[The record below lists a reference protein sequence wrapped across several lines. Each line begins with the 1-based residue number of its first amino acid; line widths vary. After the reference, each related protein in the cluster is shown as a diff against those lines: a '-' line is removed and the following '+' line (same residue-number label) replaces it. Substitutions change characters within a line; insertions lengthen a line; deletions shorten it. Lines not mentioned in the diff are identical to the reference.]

1 MTAGERQFMVFV
13 MQTLMQII
21 VARQLVNDLSVL
33 SNAEQADTLVLCGQR
48 FYKRIVRR
56 FNIANLQFNY
66 S

>member
-1 MTAGERQFMVFV
+1 VTAGERQFMVFV

-33 SNAEQADTLVLCGQR
+33 SNAEQADTIVLCGQT
-48 FYKRIVRR
+48 FFKI
-56 FNIANLQFNY
+56 L